1 MAKKSKHKNKQKQ
14 YCIKFNKDFKNG
26 PHQKYP
32 KKKKRKKKLQTRIPS
47 KNVNESYKCCI
58 LQTLTKDGTKAYM
71 LVQKHICYTSS
82 SISTLKSRENNY
94 GRQGVY

>member
-32 KKKKRKKKLQTRIPS
+32 KKKKGKRNYKLEFQA
-47 KNVNESYKCCI
+47 K
-58 LQTLTKDGTKAYM
+58 M
-71 LVQKHICYTSS
+71 
-82 SISTLKSRENNY
+82 
-94 GRQGVY
+94 